1 MFTFSIQISGLLI
14 LLNTFAGPVFFAFSL
29 PLLLF
34 WPQIPNRLLG
44 TGNKNGQQSSKGEFD
59 WIEAPELLRTRMF
72 RLIVMYQMLNG
83 VKVVLYF
90 PFENGFQS
98 LFLSQSWHTCCEK
111 NFLAHSRS
119 LS

>member
-14 LLNTFAGPVFFAFSL
+14 LLNTFAGPVFFAVSL

-44 TGNKNGQQSSKGEFD
+44 TGNKNGRQSSKGEFD

-90 PFENGFQS
+90 PFENRFQS

>member
-14 LLNTFAGPVFFAFSL
+14 LLNTFAGPVFFSVSL

-72 RLIVMYQMLNG
+72 RLMVMYQMLNG

-90 PFENGFQS
+90 PFENRFQS
-98 LFLSQSWHTCCEK
+98 LFLSQSWHTCREK